1 MNVALIMLD
10 VIRLIG
16 CKSTAIRSN
25 VAALKRRIDET
36 SHPFVGDSGVVDVDV
51 DNVRNDVVDDNDDVV
66 VAVVVHFS
74 S

>member
-1 MNVALIMLD
+1 MLD

-25 VAALKRRIDET
+25 VVALKRRIDEA
-36 SHPFVGDSGVVDVDV
+36 SHPFVGDGVVVVDV

-66 VAVVVHFS
+66 VADVVVHFS

>member
-1 MNVALIMLD
+1 MLD

-16 CKSTAIRSN
+16 SKSTAIRSN
-25 VAALKRRIDET
+25 VVAPKRRIDET
-36 SHPFVGDSGVVDVDV
+36 SHPFVGDSVVVVVDV

-66 VAVVVHFS
+66 VAVVVVHFS

>member
-1 MNVALIMLD
+1 M
-10 VIRLIG
+10 
-16 CKSTAIRSN
+16 
-25 VAALKRRIDET
+25 ALKRRIDET

-66 VAVVVHFS
+66 VADVVHFS

>member
-1 MNVALIMLD
+1 MNVALIVLD

-16 CKSTAIRSN
+16 SKSTAIRSN

-36 SHPFVGDSGVVDVDV
+36 SHPFVGDSVADVDV
-51 DNVRNDVVDDNDDVV
+51 DNVRNDVADDHDDVV
-66 VAVVVHFS
+66 VADVVHFS